1 MFASFE
7 VGPMNSA
14 DRQSLQFITN
24 KISLKIFGAMSK
36 YIYSEVSNYFGIQ
49 PEEVIGGRTD
59 KFS

>member
-1 MFASFE
+1 
-7 VGPMNSA
+7 MNSA

-24 KISLKIFGAMSK
+24 KISFKIFGAMSK